1 MIAVHEVGPEPEP
14 HSLVAVSRER
24 VLRATQRLL
33 ADQGLGISMDDIA
46 VAADVGRRSLFRH
59 FDSRDALVAE
69 ALERSLG
76 WYFDRVAL
84 SADGYPSLDEWL
96 LALAQRIHRLHLDAG
111 RAIWQL
117 AAANDD
123 ELSPSLAAVN
133 RVRRTNGRRF
143 TQQVA
148 GTAWRLAGG
157 EGVPPDAVIDA
168 FVFTLSSY
176 ATRSVIVDRRT
187 SLDRAS
193 RNAAAILSA
202 VVQAHLAKP

>member
-1 MIAVHEVGPEPEP
+1 MPEVEPDQRA
-14 HSLVAVSRER
+14 LGAVSRER

-33 ADQGLGISMDDIA
+33 AEQGLGISMDDIA

-69 ALERSLG
+69 ALERSLA

-84 SADGYPSLDEWL
+84 AADQFPSLDEWL
-96 LALAQRIHRLHLDAG
+96 VALAQRIHRLQLDAG

-123 ELSPSLAAVN
+123 DLTTSLAAVN

-143 TQQVA
+143 TQQAA

-157 EGVPPDAVIDA
+157 NGVVPAVVVDA

-176 ATRSVIVDRRT
+176 ATRSTIVDRRT

-202 VVQAHLAKP
+202 VVHAYVEKP

>member
-1 MIAVHEVGPEPEP
+1 MNEVVTEPEP
-14 HSLVAVSRER
+14 QSLGAVSRER

-33 ADQGLGISMDDIA
+33 AEQGLGISMDDIA

-76 WYFDRVAL
+76 WYFDRVVVP
-84 SADGYPSLDEWL
+84 ADRYPSLDDWL
-96 LALAQRIHRLHLDAG
+96 VALAQGIHRLHLDAG

-117 AAANDD
+117 AAANDA
-123 ELSPSLAAVN
+123 ELTPTLVAVN

-143 TQQVA
+143 TQQIA
-148 GTAWRLAGG
+148 TTAWRLAGG
-157 EGVPPDAVIDA
+157 DGPPPDVVTDA

-176 ATRSVIVDRRT
+176 ATRSTIVDRRT

-193 RNAAAILSA
+193 RNAAAILGA
-202 VVQAHLAKP
+202 VVRAHLPKSDI